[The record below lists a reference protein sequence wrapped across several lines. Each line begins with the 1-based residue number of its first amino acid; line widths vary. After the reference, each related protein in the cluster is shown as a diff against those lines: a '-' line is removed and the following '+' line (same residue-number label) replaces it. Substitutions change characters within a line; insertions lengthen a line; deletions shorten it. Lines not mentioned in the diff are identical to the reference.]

1 MFDFDP
7 DRLPSNVSTLRT
19 RPSLLFRLRDWEDES
34 SWTEFYRLYH
44 RFIYSCARRSG
55 LAHADADEVT
65 QDVFKRVAET
75 VHEFESDPARGSF
88 RGWLLNLTR
97 WRVADKFRS
106 RKPHENQLPFS
117 TEVDSDRTAEIERL
131 PNDDDLDSAWN
142 EEWQRSLMDAA
153 LARLARRVPAK
164 QFQMFDLYRR
174 RDWSVL
180 RVARELGV
188 NPATVYVVSHRLT
201 KQLKA
206 EVERL
211 RAQSE

>member
-1 MFDFDP
+1 MDNDP
-7 DRLPSNVSTLRT
+7 SSAPSTLRT
-19 RPSLLFRLRDWEDES
+19 RPTLLFRLRDWRDEA

-44 RFIYSCARRSG
+44 QFVFSCARRAG
-55 LAHADADEVT
+55 LAHADAEEVA
-65 QDVFKRVAET
+65 QDVFRRVAET

-97 WRVADKFRS
+97 WRIADKFRA
-106 RKPHENQLPFS
+106 RKPHENQPAS
-117 TEVDSDRTAEIERL
+117 PAAPGDDRTGTIERL
-131 PNDDDLDSAWN
+131 PAADDAGAAMWDQ
-142 EEWQRSLMDAA
+142 EWQQSVLDAA

-164 QFQMFDLYRR
+164 QFQIFDLYRR
-174 RDWSVL
+174 QDWTVM

-206 EVERL
+206 EVARL
-211 RAQSE
+211 QAQAG